1 MNLSLLRG
9 MDMKETVYF
18 GTYTRRL
25 SKGIYKA
32 DFDTE
37 TGQLA
42 NLELFAAEPSPT
54 YLALTNCNTYTRR
67 ESGWLRRNRCL
78 QDRWRFAKSC
88 G

>member
-25 SKGIYKA
+25 SKGIYMA

-37 TGQLA
+37 TGRLA
-42 NLELFAAEPSPT
+42 NLELFATEPSPT
-54 YLALTNCNTYTRR
+54 YLALTNSNTYTAWGARMT
-67 ESGWLRRNRCL
+67 
-78 QDRWRFAKSC
+78 
-88 G
+88 